1 MDVQIVYIFRWMK
14 NGSPFYQ
21 FGELVKMGENKYI
34 PKPPNV
40 LQSLPNTL
48 MLVQRKYQTMSV
60 VMLTMGLAE
69 AELKQLNDFVKGV
82 SFIKAVKDITRP
94 YGKRLDGSPLRVFI
108 VGAARDAIREIKN
121 ALVRE
126 HFEIMGLG
134 KQDDGTLKTIYRMNR
149 NLDIILIELADGA
162 MPADFITKIRELNS
176 TMMIVTFSPAGDAVP
191 PPSLNV
197 KGHFAPP
204 FNRDS
209 IAESLQ
215 KMGDYRR

>member
-1 MDVQIVYIFRWMK
+1 MDVQIIYIFRWMK

-21 FGELVKMGENKYI
+21 FGELVKVAENKYI
-34 PKPPNV
+34 PKPPNMI
-40 LQSLPNTL
+40 QSLPSAL
-48 MLVQRKYQTMSV
+48 MLVQRKYQNMSV
-60 VMLTMGLAE
+60 VMLTMGLTE
-69 AELKQLNDFVKGV
+69 AESKQLTDFVKGV
-82 SFIKAVKDITRP
+82 TFIKAVKDVTRP

-108 VGAARDAIREIKN
+108 IGNARDAIREIKN

-134 KQDDGTLKTIYRMNR
+134 KLDDPTLRTIYRMNR
-149 NLDIILIELADGA
+149 NLDMILIEVSAA
-162 MPADFITKIRELNS
+162 SMPTDFIGKIRDLNK

-204 FNRDS
+204 FNKDS
-209 IAESLQ
+209 IADSLQ